1 MKLLYYSPASYGGI
15 ADYAHEQANALVEAG
30 ADVHLLTTPNYPVG
44 RGERYTILPNLQELS
59 SEPMSRVPA
68 IVRKSLKGIRYGTV
82 TCSNVKTLIRTITQ
96 RSFEHVLFGS
106 YSEYLAPL
114 WANSL
119 KRLAQQGITFG
130 AIVHDPVRD
139 FVVGPMWWHRW
150 SIAKGY
156 SFLREAF
163 VHDAIDLDTVHPMH
177 QLRTTVIPHGPYQF
191 PEPSLSR
198 EEMRSRLN
206 LPNEAKVMLAFG
218 HLRPNKNL
226 DLVIRAMVEV
236 PEIYLVV
243 AGKETSSSQPLAPGY
258 QTLAE
263 ELGVG
268 DRIRWQ
274 IGFIP
279 DEEVAHFF
287 TISDLILLTYSRS
300 FRSASGVLNTA
311 VQYSKPCL
319 ASSGEGALAS
329 VIQTYNLGIWAPP
342 DSSRTLIEG
351 LEKWLM
357 TPSIPEWE
365 TYFRENSWEMNA
377 TLTLN
382 SLIEKNNNSQY
393 ETTKK

>member
-30 ADVHLLTTPNYPVG
+30 AEVYLLTTPNYPVD
-44 RGERYTILPNLQELS
+44 RGERYTILPILQELS
-59 SEPMSRVPA
+59 SEPIKGVPT
-68 IVRKSLKGIRYGTV
+68 IIRKSFKGIHYGNV
-82 TCSNVKTLIRTITQ
+82 TCSNVKTLVRTITQ
-96 RSFEHVLFGS
+96 QSLKHVLLGS

-119 KRLAQQGITFG
+119 NRLAQQGITFG

-163 VHDAIDLDTVHPMH
+163 VHDAIDLDTVRPMH

-206 LPNEAKVMLAFG
+206 LPAEAKVMLAFG

-226 DLVIRAMVEV
+226 DLVIRAMAEV
-236 PEIYLVV
+236 PEVYLVV
-243 AGKETSSSQPLAPGY
+243 AGKETSSSQPLVPGY
-258 QTLAE
+258 QALAE
-263 ELGVG
+263 EMGVG
-268 DRIRWQ
+268 NRIRWQ
-274 IGFIP
+274 VGFIP
-279 DEEVAHFF
+279 DKEVAHFF
-287 TISDLILLTYSRS
+287 IASDLILLTYSRS

-311 VQYSKPCL
+311 VQYGKPCL
-319 ASSGEGALAS
+319 ASGGEGCLAS
-329 VIQTYNLGIWAPP
+329 AIQDYNLGIWIVP
-342 DSSRTLIEG
+342 DSSDEIIAG
-351 LEKWLM
+351 LKQWL
-357 TPSIPEWE
+357 TQHLGSCWDA
-365 TYFRENSWEMNA
+365 YLQHHSWTRNA
-377 TLTLN
+377 DLTLKA
-382 SLIEKNNNSQY
+382 LQI
-393 ETTKK
+393 